1 MSFPNIAF
9 KHSQTEVNYKL
20 QDLITAKL
28 ATLERYIQGKGDNRC
43 EVEFSKI
50 APHQNGNIYQ
60 VEVNLTSDGVLYRA
74 SDVASTFEAAID
86 GVRSD
91 LDSELKRARTRK
103 LSLWRKGARKMKAM
117 MQFSNN

>member
-1 MSFPNIAF
+1 MAFPNITF

-20 QDLITAKL
+20 QNLITTKL
-28 ATLERYIQGKGDNRC
+28 ATLERYIQDKGDNRC
-43 EVEFSKI
+43 EVELSKI

-74 SDVASTFEAAID
+74 AEVASSFEAAID

-103 LSLWRKGARKMKAM
+103 LSLWRKGARTIKDM
-117 MQFSNN
+117 MRRG

>member
-9 KHSQTEVNYKL
+9 KHSHTEVNYKL

-50 APHQNGNIYQ
+50 APHQNGDIYQ

-103 LSLWRKGARKMKAM
+103 LSLWRKGARKMKTM
-117 MQFSNN
+117 MRFE